1 MARRTRSSRPLA
13 APAALPALPVRELM
27 VRAVHACRPEDT
39 LDVAARIMWEQDCG
53 FVPVTDAVGRLCG
66 VLTDRDAC
74 MAAWTQGRSLLA
86 IPVAAAMATKVVVLH
101 PDDPLERAH
110 ELLRTHRLRR
120 LPVVD
125 GDQHVVGVL
134 SLKDLAAHARARPA
148 AQAEVAE
155 TLVQV
160 TRGRGL
166 EIA

>member
-1 MARRTRSSRPLA
+1 
-13 APAALPALPVRELM
+13 M
-27 VRAVHACRPEDT
+27 VRAVHACRPDDT
-39 LDVAARIMWEQDCG
+39 LEAAARIMWEQDCG

-66 VLTDRDAC
+66 VVTDRDAC

-86 IPVAAAMATKVVVLH
+86 IPVASAMAAEVVVLH

-125 GDQHVVGVL
+125 AGRHVVGVL
-134 SLKDLAAHARARPA
+134 SLKDLAAHARARPS

-155 TLVQV
+155 TLLQV
-160 TRGRGL
+160 TRGRGA